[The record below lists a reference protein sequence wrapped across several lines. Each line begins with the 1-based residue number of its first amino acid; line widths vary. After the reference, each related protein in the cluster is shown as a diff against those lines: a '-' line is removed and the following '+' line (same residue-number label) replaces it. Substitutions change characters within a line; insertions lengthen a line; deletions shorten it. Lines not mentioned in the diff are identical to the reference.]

1 MSRIGWIRLGFVAGL
16 VGLLE
21 YLCRSGAIARRTMIA
36 PSEMAEAMVAL
47 LGSPKVLGDIARTL
61 GAVAAAFAL
70 AIVLGF
76 ALGLAIH
83 AAPRLR
89 RALDPFFATY
99 YAVPFF
105 IFYPV
110 MIALFD
116 LSMAPIVA
124 MGFAFAVV
132 AVIIATLN
140 GLDRVPRVLGKIA
153 RVHGLGAFAAAL
165 RLKLPSAAPH
175 LFAGVKLAVAYSF
188 IGVIASEFIMAAS
201 GLGHAIAYAYND
213 FDNRTMYGLMLFVLT
228 LVTAVNMTLHVWE
241 KRLAARRGGR

>member
-1 MSRIGWIRLGFVAGL
+1 MTAAFWLRLGLLGDAL
-16 VGLLE
+16 LLLE
-21 YLCRSGAIARRTMIA
+21 HLCRTGAIARRTMIP
-36 PSEMAEAMVAL
+36 PSEMAEAMVTLIAS
-47 LGSPKVLGDIARTL
+47 GKVTGDIARTL
-61 GAVAAAFAL
+61 ACVAAAFVL

-76 ALGLAIH
+76 AMGLGIH
-83 AAPRLR
+83 ALPRLR

-132 AVIIATLN
+132 AVVIATLN
-140 GLDRVPRVLGKIA
+140 GLDRVPRVLGKVA
-153 RVHGLGAFAAAL
+153 RVHGLSRLDAAL
-165 RLKLPSAAPH
+165 KLKLPAAAPH

-188 IGVIASEFIMAAS
+188 IGVVASEFIMAAA

-228 LVTAVNMTLHVWE
+228 LVTAVNMALYVWE
-241 KRLAARRGGR
+241 RRLAARRGGR